1 MMRTCSLFVV
11 AGMLLGSSGLAQSPI
26 KATTDDGRKV
36 LLYPNNTW
44 KFAQAAGQQTAQAG
58 GYTKPASATS
68 VVDIHAG
75 STRLSYDPARWT
87 AEPGTDRTKMTFQ
100 HVDGDGYALVIRER
114 LQMSLDALKEIALN
128 NAVQAAPD
136 ARIVFEESRVV
147 NGAPVLC
154 LMIEGTTS
162 GIAFTYYGYY
172 YSGKSGIVQIVTYT
186 GQNLFEEYK
195 PEFENFLNGF
205 EVVSGQ

>member
-1 MMRTCSLFVV
+1 MRSASIALAAGLF
-11 AGMLLGSSGLAQSPI
+11 LTSGGFAQSPL

-44 KFAQAAGQQTAQAG
+44 KFAPEASQQVSQAG
-58 GYTKPASATS
+58 GYTRSAAATRT
-68 VVDIHAG
+68 VDILAG

-87 AEPGTDRTKMTFQ
+87 QEAGTDRTRMTFQ
-100 HVDGDGYALVIRER
+100 HADGDGYALVIRER
-114 LQMSLDALKEIALN
+114 LQMSLDALKEIALT
-128 NAVQAAPD
+128 NAIQAAPD
-136 ARIVFEESRVV
+136 AKIVFEEPRMV
-147 NGAPVLC
+147 NGTKVLC
-154 LMIEGTTS
+154 LIIEGTTS

-195 PEFENFLNGF
+195 PDFENFLNGF
-205 EVVSGQ
+205 EVL

>member
-1 MMRTCSLFVV
+1 MRTARLLLTAGILF
-11 AGMLLGSSGLAQSPI
+11 SSNGFAQNPI
-26 KATTDDGRKV
+26 KATTDDGRNV

-44 KFAQAAGQQTAQAG
+44 KFAQAAVQQAAAAG
-58 GYTKPASATS
+58 SYSRPTSATK
-68 VVDIHAG
+68 VVDIQAG

-87 AEPGTDRTKMTFQ
+87 PEPSTDRTRLTFQ
-100 HVDGDGYALVIRER
+100 HADGDGYALVIRER

-136 ARIVFEESRVV
+136 AKIVFEEPRVV
-147 NGAPVLC
+147 NGVQVLC
-154 LMIEGTTS
+154 LIIEGTTS
-162 GIAFTYYGYY
+162 GIAFSYYGYY

-195 PEFENFLNGF
+195 PDFENFLNGF
-205 EVVSGQ
+205 EVVR